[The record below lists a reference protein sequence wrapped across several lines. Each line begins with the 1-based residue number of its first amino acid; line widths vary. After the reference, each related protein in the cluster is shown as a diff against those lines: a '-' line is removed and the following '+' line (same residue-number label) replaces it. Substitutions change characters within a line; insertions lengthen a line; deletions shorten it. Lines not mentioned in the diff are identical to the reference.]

1 MYPAKYTVE
10 IWIPG
15 EATNPVRAS
24 GITFGDTFTE
34 VMSNIESY
42 YGDELLTVYIELQE
56 EGTVY
61 ELEAEDM

>member
-10 IWIPG
+10 IWVPD
-15 EATNPVRAS
+15 ETDNPVRVS
-24 GITFGDTFTE
+24 GITFGENFTE

-56 EGTVY
+56 EAPVY
-61 ELEAEDM
+61 ELEMEDK